1 MTQNGGS
8 VTFVFVVDDNVVL
21 LAFDFVL
28 GIFVRF
34 RLVVVVVV
42 VTAVAAAVV
51 EFVKDASNALASSF
65 LLEVAD
71 TFAVIMLFRSLW
83 ASNENAWDGSVFLVL
98 MDAEI

>member
-8 VTFVFVVDDNVVL
+8 TTFVVFDVVVDNVVL

-34 RLVVVVVV
+34 RLVVVVVN
-42 VTAVAAAVV
+42 AVAAAVV
-51 EFVKDASNALASSF
+51 EFVKVAAIALASSL
-65 LLEVAD
+65 LLEVPD
-71 TFAVIMLFRSLW
+71 TFAVILLFRSLW
-83 ASNENAWDGSVFLVL
+83 NANENAWDGALFLVL